1 MLQTFLPCKHWAAE
15 AVICIWKSKIV
26 ASSLFQIT
34 GGLRKYTGWILHVFV
49 SLSNLF
55 YSQLQN
61 NYLKEFLQPRVLFT
75 TDDFHLFTCCEGFS
89 RGVLIKHFHMVH
101 SGLSCKSMQPD
112 YYGWGAKYN
121 DYKLFKPVRRKHQRG
136 IWKKIKIFLEFPRH
150 LDFHFC

>member
-15 AVICIWKSKIV
+15 AAICIWKSKFV

-75 TDDFHLFTCCEGFS
+75 TDDFHLFTCCGGFS
-89 RGVLIKHFHMVH
+89 REFLLNISTWSILVYPANPCSRIIMGE
-101 SGLSCKSMQPD
+101 GLNIMIINCLSLFEGNTKGG
-112 YYGWGAKYN
+112 YGR
-121 DYKLFKPVRRKHQRG
+121 KLKFS
-136 IWKKIKIFLEFPRH
+136 
-150 LDFHFC
+150 